1 MNAISKAI
9 TPEQTDIGLL
19 AWLNQAEPG
28 DAIEYHRGF
37 LTVDRAR
44 ETSKLVEDDRQVLCR
59 IANLAL
65 RLSNVGLI
73 HLVQRRIKPDCFSY
87 IAIARMRD
95 CELSQFLDAEL
106 AP

>member
-1 MNAISKAI
+1 MNAVFKVI
-9 TPEQTDIGLL
+9 TPQPTDIGLL

-44 ETSKLVEDDRQVLCR
+44 ETSKLLEDDRQVLCR

-65 RLSNVGLI
+65 RLSNLGLI

-87 IAIARMRD
+87 VAVARKRD
-95 CELSQFLDAEL
+95 CELSHFLDDGGQS
-106 AP
+106 

>member
-1 MNAISKAI
+1 MNVVSKSV
-9 TPEQTDIGLL
+9 TPQPTDIGLL
-19 AWLNQAEPG
+19 AWLNLAQPG

-44 ETSKLVEDDRQVLCR
+44 ETSALREDDRQVLCR

-65 RLSNVGLI
+65 RLSSVGLI

-87 IAIARMRD
+87 VAVARKRD
-95 CELSQFLDAEL
+95 CELSQFLDDGGQS
-106 AP
+106 